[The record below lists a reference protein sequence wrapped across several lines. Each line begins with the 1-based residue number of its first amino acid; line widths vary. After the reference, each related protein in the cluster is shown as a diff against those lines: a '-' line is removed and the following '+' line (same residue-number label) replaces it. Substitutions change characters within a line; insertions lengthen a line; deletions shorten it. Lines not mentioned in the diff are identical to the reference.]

1 MRNFFI
7 KYFPYLGV
15 YKRFFVALVYAIQPT
30 KKTYSQHNEDEYFF
44 EILSNY
50 NLDKVNDII
59 LSNIDYIKYGKWVKE
74 LGGLE
79 NINTNQI
86 FLDVK
91 NNKILN
97 NYFIK

>member
-1 MRNFFI
+1 M
-7 KYFPYLGV
+7 GGEWHEEE
-15 YKRFFVALVYAIQPT
+15 LVNLLSLS
-30 KKTYSQHNEDEYFF
+30 KSMGLKTCLYTG
-44 EILSNY
+44 
-50 NLDKVNDII
+50 LDKVNDII

>member
-1 MRNFFI
+1 MD
-7 KYFPYLGV
+7 KVSDL
-15 YKRFFVALVYAIQPT
+15 
-30 KKTYSQHNEDEYFF
+30 
-44 EILSNY
+44 ILSN
-50 NLDKVNDII
+50 L
-59 LSNIDYIKYGKWVKE
+59 DYIKYGKWIKK